1 MNSRFLAFV
10 SLLIASFLLAPS
22 LRAQDTDKEVDDA
35 IQQATEVAKKMGVK
49 MPDVKKQLEEV
60 NKEEAKEKAALQK
73 QLEAPGSL
81 ALPDW
86 TPKVPQFEPTGPVSR
101 KIVSDEVNIIQ
112 TGTSLLTPAELEDS
126 WEEAAKGDKLNSSR
140 TNGSYNDT
148 KVVRIY
154 TIHASGATSVSGI
167 GGKACSRRQNYACH
181 QLLSPAQACGRIE
194 GSARISRHSVGVYF
208 SDACCGRLLSSS
220 IEERTKVRSRRSDA
234 FIRTNGPTYEEENP
248 SPCLSLLERERQNH
262 PAAAAKQIF
271 CRPARKENRHGTC
284 RYAR

>member
-22 LRAQDTDKEVDDA
+22 LRAQDTDKEVDDS

-73 QLEAPGSL
+73 QLETPGPL

-112 TGTSLLTPAELEDS
+112 TATSPLTPAELGEI
-126 WEEAAKGDKLNSSR
+126 AGKKQRKVNKLNSSR
-140 TNGSYNDT
+140 TNGSYNDI
-148 KVVRIY
+148 KVVTIY
-154 TIHASGATSVSGI
+154 LST
-167 GGKACSRRQNYACH
+167 RQEPVH
-181 QLLSPAQACGRIE
+181 
-194 GSARISRHSVGVYF
+194 
-208 SDACCGRLLSSS
+208 D
-220 IEERTKVRSRRSDA
+220 
-234 FIRTNGPTYEEENP
+234 
-248 SPCLSLLERERQNH
+248 
-262 PAAAAKQIF
+262 
-271 CRPARKENRHGTC
+271 
-284 RYAR
+284 

>member
-1 MNSRFLAFV
+1 MESGVPRRHDDTRGLAGTRPSCSARLRHGSRVASLFAMNSRFLAFV

-22 LRAQDTDKEVDDA
+22 LRAQDTDKEVDDS

-73 QLEAPGSL
+73 QLETPGPL

-112 TGTSLLTPAELEDS
+112 TGTSPLTPAELGDS

-140 TNGSYNDT
+140 TNGSYNDI
-148 KVVRIY
+148 KVVTIY
-154 TIHASGATSVSGI
+154 LST
-167 GGKACSRRQNYACH
+167 RQEPVH
-181 QLLSPAQACGRIE
+181 
-194 GSARISRHSVGVYF
+194 
-208 SDACCGRLLSSS
+208 D
-220 IEERTKVRSRRSDA
+220 
-234 FIRTNGPTYEEENP
+234 
-248 SPCLSLLERERQNH
+248 
-262 PAAAAKQIF
+262 
-271 CRPARKENRHGTC
+271 
-284 RYAR
+284 

>member
-1 MNSRFLAFV
+1 MESGVPRRHDDTRGLAGTRPSCSARLRHGSRVASLFAMNSRFLAFV

-22 LRAQDTDKEVDDA
+22 LRAQDTDKEVDDS
-35 IQQATEVAKKMGVK
+35 IQQETEVAKKMGVK

-73 QLEAPGSL
+73 QLEAPGPL

-112 TGTSLLTPAELEDS
+112 TGTSLLTPAELGDS

-154 TIHASGATSVSGI
+154 LSTRQEPLQSVVLEARRAPEDKITHVTI
-167 GGKACSRRQNYACH
+167 
-181 QLLSPAQACGRIE
+181 
-194 GSARISRHSVGVYF
+194 F
-208 SDACCGRLLSSS
+208 
-220 IEERTKVRSRRSDA
+220 
-234 FIRTNGPTYEEENP
+234 
-248 SPCLSLLERERQNH
+248 SPCPSRW
-262 PAAAAKQIF
+262 K
-271 CRPARKENRHGTC
+271 NRG
-284 RYAR
+284 

>member
-73 QLEAPGSL
+73 QLEAPGPL

-154 TIHASGATSVSGI
+154 LSTRQEPLQSVVLEARRAPEDKITHVTI
-167 GGKACSRRQNYACH
+167 
-181 QLLSPAQACGRIE
+181 
-194 GSARISRHSVGVYF
+194 F
-208 SDACCGRLLSSS
+208 
-220 IEERTKVRSRRSDA
+220 
-234 FIRTNGPTYEEENP
+234 
-248 SPCLSLLERERQNH
+248 SPCPSLW
-262 PAAAAKQIF
+262 K
-271 CRPARKENRHGTC
+271 NRG
-284 RYAR
+284 